1 MCLGGG
7 AFSPR
12 CLGGGSGH
20 QRTRFL
26 IISVPIGVGGR
37 RCDVGGATGLSG
49 RLHVSQHL
57 IREAMKAPPTVRLCS
72 TFQMNQEEAFLSL
85 EK

>member
-1 MCLGGG
+1 MCLGGA

-20 QRTRFL
+20 QRTHFL

-37 RCDVGGATGLSG
+37 RCDVGGATV
-49 RLHVSQHL
+49 RQA
-57 IREAMKAPPTVRLCS
+57 IQEAQCITAS
-72 TFQMNQEEAFLSL
+72 H
-85 EK
+85 

>member
-1 MCLGGG
+1 MCLGGA

-26 IISVPIGVGGR
+26 IISVPIGVCGMWEGR
-37 RCDVGGATGLSG
+37 RCDRLSG
-49 RLHVSQHL
+49 RHHVSQHL
-57 IREAMKAPPTVRLCS
+57 IREAMKAPHR
-72 TFQMNQEEAFLSL
+72 EAVVHVPD
-85 EK
+85 